1 MKYIKKLIYVLLL
14 AVATQVATA
23 QIKILYGPYLQNV
36 KENEATIVW
45 EADKP
50 SIGWVELAPDDGT
63 HYYGEERP
71 KYFDTTNGV
80 KNTSLLHTVKVKGL
94 TPGTTYRYRVYAQE
108 VLSHEGIS
116 VIYGRVAASDVY
128 KKKALTFTTCD
139 SQKKETSFAMIN
151 DIHGRTDD
159 IPKLLEVA
167 DYKKMDMIIF
177 NGDMLTQ
184 LKDESGL
191 FSGFMDVAID
201 LFAKEKPMYYAR
213 GNHETRGLF
222 ATSFQRY
229 FSPKEPHLYYLVR
242 QGPVCFIF
250 LDTGEDKPDS
260 DIEYSGITD
269 YDRYRTEQ
277 AQWLARAVQSDD
289 FKQAKYKIVIAHMP
303 PLPDKNLWHGQME
316 VLEKFVP
323 ILNQAGVDVMLS
335 GHLHRYF
342 NNKPTDKVKFPVI
355 DNAHKTVIKAVAESN
370 QLVLEVKDLQ
380 GKPVDTIVIP
390 AK

>member
-1 MKYIKKLIYVLLL
+1 
-14 AVATQVATA
+14 
-23 QIKILYGPYLQNV
+23 
-36 KENEATIVW
+36 
-45 EADKP
+45 
-50 SIGWVELAPDDGT
+50 
-63 HYYGEERP
+63 
-71 KYFDTTNGV
+71 
-80 KNTSLLHTVKVKGL
+80 
-94 TPGTTYRYRVYAQE
+94 
-108 VLSHEGIS
+108 
-116 VIYGRVAASDVY
+116 
-128 KKKALTFTTCD
+128 
-139 SQKKETSFAMIN
+139 
-151 DIHGRTDD
+151 
-159 IPKLLEVA
+159 
-167 DYKKMDMIIF
+167 
-177 NGDMLTQ
+177 MLTQ

-277 AQWLARAVQSDD
+277 AQWLAQAVQSDD

-380 GKPVDTIVIP
+380 GKPVDKIVIP

>member
-1 MKYIKKLIYVLLL
+1 M
-14 AVATQVATA
+14 AS
-23 QIKILYGPYLQNV
+23 
-36 KENEATIVW
+36 
-45 EADKP
+45 KP
-50 SIGWVELAPDDGT
+50 SVGWVELAPDDGST
-63 HYYGEERP
+63 YYQKERE
-71 KYFDTTNGV
+71 KFFDTTNGV
-80 KNTSLLHTVKVKGL
+80 KNTSLLHVVKISGL
-94 TPGTTYRYRVYAQE
+94 KPGTGYRYRVYAQE
-108 VLSHEGIS
+108 VLDHQGVE
-116 VIYGRVAASDVY
+116 VTYGNVAATDVY
-128 KKKALTFTTCD
+128 GVKPFVFTTND
-139 SQKKETSFAMIN
+139 RHKPETSFAMIN

-277 AQWLARAVQSDD
+277 AQWLAQAVQSDD

-355 DNAHKTVIKAVAESN
+355 DNAHTTVIKAVAESN

>member
-1 MKYIKKLIYVLLL
+1 
-14 AVATQVATA
+14 
-23 QIKILYGPYLQNV
+23 
-36 KENEATIVW
+36 
-45 EADKP
+45 
-50 SIGWVELAPDDGT
+50 
-63 HYYGEERP
+63 
-71 KYFDTTNGV
+71 
-80 KNTSLLHTVKVKGL
+80 
-94 TPGTTYRYRVYAQE
+94 
-108 VLSHEGIS
+108 
-116 VIYGRVAASDVY
+116 
-128 KKKALTFTTCD
+128 
-139 SQKKETSFAMIN
+139 MIN

-229 FSPKEPHLYYLVR
+229 FSPKEPHLYYLVK

-277 AQWLARAVQSDD
+277 AQWLAQAVQSDD

-316 VLEKFVP
+316 VLEKFCSY
-323 ILNQAGVDVMLS
+323 IES
-335 GHLHRYF
+335 GRCGCYAF
-342 NNKPTDKVKFPVI
+342 GTFY
-355 DNAHKTVIKAVAESN
+355 
-370 QLVLEVKDLQ
+370 
-380 GKPVDTIVIP
+380 IVILTTNRP
-390 AK
+390 IR

>member
-1 MKYIKKLIYVLLL
+1 MSTDY
-14 AVATQVATA
+14 
-23 QIKILYGPYLQNV
+23 PYN
-36 KENEATIVW
+36 
-45 EADKP
+45 
-50 SIGWVELAPDDGT
+50 S
-63 HYYGEERP
+63 Y
-71 KYFDTTNGV
+71 
-80 KNTSLLHTVKVKGL
+80 SSHTVLGMLYKQNDTKINE
-94 TPGTTYRYRVYAQE
+94 RE
-108 VLSHEGIS
+108 VFGIDELKMIHS
-116 VIYGRVAASDVY
+116 VIENFIFFVQPKWKIA
-128 KKKALTFTTCD
+128 
-139 SQKKETSFAMIN
+139 N

-277 AQWLARAVQSDD
+277 AQWLAQAVQSDD

>member
-1 MKYIKKLIYVLLL
+1 
-14 AVATQVATA
+14 
-23 QIKILYGPYLQNV
+23 
-36 KENEATIVW
+36 
-45 EADKP
+45 
-50 SIGWVELAPDDGT
+50 
-63 HYYGEERP
+63 
-71 KYFDTTNGV
+71 
-80 KNTSLLHTVKVKGL
+80 
-94 TPGTTYRYRVYAQE
+94 
-108 VLSHEGIS
+108 
-116 VIYGRVAASDVY
+116 
-128 KKKALTFTTCD
+128 
-139 SQKKETSFAMIN
+139 MIN

-277 AQWLARAVQSDD
+277 AQWLAQAVQSDD
-289 FKQAKYKIVIAHMP
+289 SSRQSTRLSLRTCLLY
-303 PLPDKNLWHGQME
+303 
-316 VLEKFVP
+316 P
-323 ILNQAGVDVMLS
+323 I
-335 GHLHRYF
+335 
-342 NNKPTDKVKFPVI
+342 
-355 DNAHKTVIKAVAESN
+355 KTCGM
-370 QLVLEVKDLQ
+370 
-380 GKPVDTIVIP
+380 GKW
-390 AK
+390 KCLKSLFLY

>member
-1 MKYIKKLIYVLLL
+1 MKCIKKLICSLLL
-14 AVATQVATA
+14 TVATQVATA

-94 TPGTTYRYRVYAQE
+94 TPGTTYRYRIYAQE

-151 DIHGRTDD
+151 DIHGREGIIT
-159 IPKLLEVA
+159 KLLNA
-167 DYKKMDMIIF
+167 AGYKDKDLIIF
-177 NGDMLTQ
+177 NGDMVSVFQDRETI
-184 LKDESGL
+184 
-191 FSGFMDVAID
+191 FNGFMKESID
-201 LFAKEKPMYYAR
+201 LFASEKPMYYAR
-213 GNHETRGLF
+213 GNHETRGEF
-222 ATSFQRY
+222 ATSFQKY
-229 FSPKEPHLYYLVR
+229 FSPKEPFLYYLFR
-242 QGPVCFIF
+242 QGPVCFIM

-260 DIEYSGITD
+260 DIEYAGITV
-269 YDRYRTEQ
+269 YDEYRTEQ
-277 AQWLARAVQSDD
+277 AEWLRQVLDSKEYK
-289 FKQAKYKIVIAHMP
+289 FKIVVAHIP
-303 PLPDKNLWHGQME
+303 PIGGWHGNLE
-316 VLEKFVP
+316 VENKFMP
-323 ILNQAGVDVMLS
+323 LLRDAKPDVMLC
-335 GHLHRYF
+335 GHLHRF
-342 NNKPTDKVKFPVI
+342 IHQEATDRTPFPIIVNSNTAVLKATADPKELKIQAVDVDGKVLDQFSI
-355 DNAHKTVIKAVAESN
+355 RNRADAVR
-370 QLVLEVKDLQ
+370 
-380 GKPVDTIVIP
+380 
-390 AK
+390 